1 MFPTEKVKWLSMLHA
16 GWPGGLVL
24 GGLLTMGL
32 ANQDWKLRVALIL
45 LPTLFYGIFML
56 GKKFPVQERVSA
68 GVSYRDMLRE
78 FGFMGAFL
86 CSFLVITEITRVF
99 AAGSAG
105 NPSLP
110 YLVGL
115 IGGAVVAVIFGGL
128 TGFSPGRPLFLFL
141 MLVMIPLA
149 TTELGV
155 DSWVSDLMTP
165 VMGANAG
172 LVLVYTSFIMMV
184 LRFSA
189 GGIVHRLSPIGLLAI
204 SAATAMVGLFVL
216 SSAAG

>member
-1 MFPTEKVKWLSMLHA
+1 
-16 GWPGGLVL
+16 
-24 GGLLTMGL
+24 
-32 ANQDWKLRVALIL
+32 I
-45 LPTLFYGIFML
+45 FYGVFML
-56 GKKFPVQERVSA
+56 GKQFPVQERVSA

-78 FGFMGAFL
+78 FGFLGAFL

-99 AAGSAG
+99 SAQFG
-105 NPSLP
+105 IENPSVP
-110 YLVGL
+110 YLAGLVVG
-115 IGGAVVAVIFGGL
+115 GVVALNFGSS

-189 GGIVHRLSPIGLLAI
+189 GGIVHRLSPIGLLAV
-204 SAATAMVGLFVL
+204 SAAT
-216 SSAAG
+216 